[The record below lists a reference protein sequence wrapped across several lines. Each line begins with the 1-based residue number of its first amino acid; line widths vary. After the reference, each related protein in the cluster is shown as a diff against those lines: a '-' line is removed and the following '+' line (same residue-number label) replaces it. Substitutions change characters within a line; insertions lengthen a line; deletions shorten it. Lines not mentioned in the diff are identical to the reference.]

1 MDSTVTNHLRYI
13 WKTLVGSSMYV
24 RLFASLSLVLVEV
37 QAPVQQGA
45 ISNDYYKISL
55 H

>member
-1 MDSTVTNHLRYI
+1 
-13 WKTLVGSSMYV
+13 MYV